1 MLCCHCKKNQ
11 ASKTYEKRKIV
22 AQKTVKTT
30 EYYCLECYRRLFV
43 SVSEENAG
51 RTVCPSC
58 GMTAAAFKQKKL
70 VGCAKCY
77 FYLSDTV
84 LPVVLKMQGAAEAHC
99 GKEET
104 ASDIEK
110 LVKRAHEVQIL
121 LDKKKTENAA
131 AAKVYEREI
140 AALRADIAAMKKG
153 ELT

>member
-22 AQKTVKTT
+22 DKKTVKTT
-30 EYYCLECYRRLFV
+30 EYYCLECYCRLFV
-43 SVSEENAG
+43 SVSDEKEP
-51 RTVCPSC
+51 RTVCPAC
-58 GMTAAAFKQKKL
+58 GMTVAAFKQKKL

-77 FYLSDTV
+77 SYLSGAV

-99 GKEET
+99 GKEE
-104 ASDIEK
+104 ASSDIEK

-121 LDKKKTENAA
+121 LDKKKSENSSS
-131 AAKVYEREI
+131 AKIYEREL
-140 AALRADIAAMKKG
+140 ASLRADIAAMKKG